1 MKKKMRFLAV
11 AFVALLVASC
21 STPKDVVYFQDLSYG
36 QVVEAENVLDIRVK
50 PEDKLSIIVNAQD
63 PSLSSLFNLIQTSN
77 RIQSTTSATSQV
89 GEMGTAGGGGQISYY
104 TVNPQGDINFPVL
117 GELHIAG
124 MTRYEVAEYIRER
137 LMGDDLVKDPIVT
150 VEFANTGVTVLG
162 EVGSPGRYE
171 FNKDRMT
178 ILDAIAMAGDLTI
191 NGQRENLM
199 VLRPDGVGKQQ
210 AYFID
215 LTDTRNVYS
224 SPVFYLQQDD
234 VVYVAPNKKKI
245 RETTPNGNSPFTPS
259 FWITMGS
266 AAITVATLVLTL
278 TR

>member
-1 MKKKMRFLAV
+1 
-11 AFVALLVASC
+11 
-21 STPKDVVYFQDLSYG
+21 VVYFQDLSYG
-36 QVVEAENVLDIRVK
+36 QVVKADSVLDIRVK

-63 PSLSSLFNLIQTSN
+63 PTLSSLFNLMQTSN
-77 RIQSTTSATSQV
+77 RIQSTTSSTSKI
-89 GEMGTAGGGGQISYY
+89 GDSGNGGGGQMSYY

-117 GELHIAG
+117 GEMHISG
-124 MTRYEVAEYIRER
+124 MTRYEVAEYIRKR
-137 LMGDDLVKDPIVT
+137 LIEDDLVKDPIVT

-162 EVGSPGRYE
+162 EVVSPGRYE
-171 FNKDRMT
+171 FNKDHMT

-234 VVYVAPNKKKI
+234 VVYVSPNKKKI
-245 RETTPNGNSPFTPS
+245 RETTPNGNTPYTPS

-266 AAITVATLVLTL
+266 AAITVATLILTL